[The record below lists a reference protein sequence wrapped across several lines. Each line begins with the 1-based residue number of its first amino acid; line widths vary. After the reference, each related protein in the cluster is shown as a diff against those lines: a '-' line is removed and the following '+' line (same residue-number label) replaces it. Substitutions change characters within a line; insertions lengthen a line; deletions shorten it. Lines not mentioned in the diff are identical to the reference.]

1 LTLEKEEMYPKKPSA
16 KQSIDLLLHAAI
28 DLDQLILLEAE
39 SIQDSLEAGKG
50 NVHSVQV
57 SLDKI
62 KSYREENSKKVRE
75 ARNILREME

>member
-1 LTLEKEEMYPKKPSA
+1 MYPKKPSA
-16 KQSIDLLLHAAI
+16 KQSIDLLLHATI

-57 SLDKI
+57 SLDKTN
-62 KSYREENSKKVRE
+62 SYSEENSKKVRE
-75 ARNILREME
+75 ARNILREKE